1 MKLERNGNRGSSRG
15 GADKQNGRRRGR
27 RARRSEGAADRGV
40 HEDADLR
47 SSTREWR
54 KLRSHAIV
62 ACCLNSANNFAP
74 FVCRLSTRSARSAS
88 RPRAREIAPGST
100 WTTSRAPINA
110 RRTLSLKR
118 SNNGRRCIDGFSSI
132 FSHGRWQPRST
143 PGSRCAR
150 RSTLVT
156 AVRQLIYSM

>member
-1 MKLERNGNRGSSRG
+1 MNVTESRARG
-15 GADKQNGRRRGR
+15 GRS
-27 RARRSEGAADRGV
+27 RRSRMGDD
-40 HEDADLR
+40 EDEEPVDPKAPLTEECMK
-47 SSTREWR
+47 TRTCARLLVSGE